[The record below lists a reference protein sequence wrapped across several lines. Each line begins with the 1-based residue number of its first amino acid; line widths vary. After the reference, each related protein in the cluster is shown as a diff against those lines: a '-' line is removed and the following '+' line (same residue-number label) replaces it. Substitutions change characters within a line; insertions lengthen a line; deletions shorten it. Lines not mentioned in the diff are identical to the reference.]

1 MSIITRTSYFKEK
14 EIIMLAID
22 LRNILSSH
30 TILWSYFDTDYLL
43 HIHNLDSTYSIS
55 STHVIRRVTY
65 TDDIHSA
72 LDQVLVTDVRL
83 WMVKRHPELDV
94 EVPISLTV
102 SIEGSSISVN
112 SYVDTKD
119 KSLRRA
125 IEQELEEADYQY
137 YPLYEQVNRLSFL
150 KLMNFDL
157 YTKEFM
163 QLNDIIDRSKFRNHL
178 MVDYS
183 LNEIIMDFLNS
194 FRFKIKVKTVS
205 SDIRYELSMEI
216 LHKRYAL
223 NEYEIAESLN
233 TAIEKVS
240 FAGIDRYY
248 LSREFYSLDDAIM
261 NGIALARHVSFK
273 HESNAS
279 IKVKI
284 LSR

>member
-137 YPLYEQVNRLSFL
+137 YPLYEHVNRLSFL

-163 QLNDIIDRSKFRNHL
+163 RLNDIIDRSEFRNHL

-261 NGIALARHVSFK
+261 NGIELARHVSFK

>member
-65 TDDIHSA
+65 ADDIHSA